1 MKKVDIQVFDNGDFL
16 REARSR
22 LYRRCPDGT
31 TGVVFRKKVYP
42 LTDINKIDISGN
54 FFGKDECPL
63 IETKTPKIKKN
74 ENEEL
79 PFNWYLETNKF
90 GHYIVLDGDSQLFES
105 VLNFLDGKNIDWIR
119 ADESTRE
126 ADDGKQYDWFIRLD
140 TKDDRQSVINH
151 LQSIFNQFIS
161 SSPDESGYD
170 NLVKKYQQDMKD
182 YKLIIMEF
190 KKEIGDLNRKLEIAD
205 STVQNYKDELSNLHG
220 TKEERSNSNTELKNQ
235 VEEYIEMAQELS
247 DENMIIEKENSLLKE
262 KNKKLELQ
270 LNSSN
275 SIVHSA
281 TNTRYKKINLIAQLF
296 QASYPNIRFTDKCIA
311 TLVDYYTSFNSI
323 CRQLNILLY
332 DYDNYQIKKVKGT
345 KHWWESN
352 SHISTGVDNAGRI
365 YFKQLINNKNYKY
378 EVNIRTKKT
387 QKKDIGILIE
397 HKNN

>member
-42 LTDINKIDISGN
+42 LIDINKIDISGN

-74 ENEEL
+74 ENKEL

-161 SSPDESGYD
+161 SIPVESGYD
-170 NLVKKYQQDMKD
+170 NLVKKYQQEIKD
-182 YKLIIMEF
+182 YKIKTMEF
-190 KKEIGDLNRKLEIAD
+190 KKVVDDLNRKLEISD
-205 STVQNYKDELSNLHG
+205 SKVKSYKYELSNFRQ
-220 TKEERSNSNTELKNQ
+220 TKEEKYNSNAELENQ
-235 VEEYIEMAQELS
+235 IEEYVEMAQELS
-247 DENMIIEKENSLLKE
+247 DENMIIEKEYSLLK
-262 KNKKLELQ
+262 
-270 LNSSN
+270 
-275 SIVHSA
+275 
-281 TNTRYKKINLIAQLF
+281 
-296 QASYPNIRFTDKCIA
+296 
-311 TLVDYYTSFNSI
+311 
-323 CRQLNILLY
+323 
-332 DYDNYQIKKVKGT
+332 
-345 KHWWESN
+345 
-352 SHISTGVDNAGRI
+352 
-365 YFKQLINNKNYKY
+365 
-378 EVNIRTKKT
+378 
-387 QKKDIGILIE
+387 QK
-397 HKNN
+397 